1 MLAVFP
7 SLFPDLPGISWLCI
21 FVASICIVI
30 LINIIIL
37 KVVVTIITNTVLDVM
52 EKRGYKRWP

>member
-1 MLAVFP
+1 MLATYSSFAP
-7 SLFPDLPGISWLCI
+7 TLPVSSI
-21 FVASICIVI
+21 FFLVI
-30 LINIIIL
+30 AFLAIFLLIEIIIL